1 MKRILWLATLV
12 LVLGSLG
19 MAQKFR
25 TFPEI
30 KQSGKILIGTEGAFP
45 PFNFFDDQNNLKG
58 FDIDIGNAIAKQL
71 GLEPEWKA
79 HAWDTMLIA
88 LNQGRFDFVIASH
101 TITEERAKA
110 VDFSKPYY
118 CTGNVI
124 VSKPGGPQT
133 PEELKGKVIGAQL
146 GTTFEEFAKQFGPKQ
161 LKTYQTNPDAVQD
174 LMLGRID
181 AWITDQFTAIEAIQ
195 SRDLNLQIS
204 GLLNKEEIGMAV
216 AKGNSLLLAA
226 LNQALDEI
234 QANGVYEQISMKW
247 FGKDIRCK

>member
-1 MKRILWLATLV
+1 MKRILWLASLV

-58 FDIDIGNAIAKQL
+58 FDIDIGNAIAGQL
-71 GLEPEWKA
+71 GLGPEWKA

-110 VDFSKPYY
+110 VDFTKPYY

-204 GLLNKEEIGMAV
+204 GLLNREEIGMAV